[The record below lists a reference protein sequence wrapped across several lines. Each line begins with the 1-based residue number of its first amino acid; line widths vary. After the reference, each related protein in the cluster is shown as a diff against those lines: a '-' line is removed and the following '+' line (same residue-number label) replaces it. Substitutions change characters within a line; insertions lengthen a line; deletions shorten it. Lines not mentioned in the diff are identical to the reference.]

1 MLNELYNKIKEQ
13 DRFSDV
19 FKPISREEMKK
30 RDREK
35 IEDKLKEGKCTLNT
49 DGSYSCEGNVDIS
62 DMGLTK
68 IPVRFK
74 EVKGGFYCSNNLETL
89 DGAPEKVGGH
99 FYCYYNKLE
108 TLEGGPK
115 IVGGHFGCSNNNL
128 ETLEGAPEKVGGD
141 FSCSNNKL
149 ETLEGAP
156 KKVGRNFYCYY
167 NKLETLEGA
176 PESVGGG
183 FYFKG
188 NPIAGKLGIGAIPGS
203 DLDKYR

>member
-1 MLNELYNKIKEQ
+1 MFFDNMLNELYNKIKEQ

-74 EVKGGFYCSNNLETL
+74 EVKGGFYCSNN
-89 DGAPEKVGGH
+89 
-99 FYCYYNKLE
+99 KL
-108 TLEGGPK
+108 T
-115 IVGGHFGCSNNNL
+115 
-128 ETLEGAPEKVGGD
+128 
-141 FSCSNNKL
+141 
-149 ETLEGAP
+149 
-156 KKVGRNFYCYY
+156 
-167 NKLETLEGA
+167 TLEGA
-176 PESVGGG
+176 PESVGGD
-183 FYFKG
+183 FYFTG
-188 NPIAGKLGIGAIPGS
+188 NPIAKELGMNRIRGS
-203 DLDKYR
+203 ELHKYI